1 MKIPLLDLQA
11 QFATIREEVLSAVM
25 HVFESQRFILG
36 ENVSRLESLV
46 ADYCGC
52 RHAVGVASGTDALL
66 LGLRALGVGHG
77 DAVITSPFTFFATAG
92 AIRNLG
98 AIPVFV
104 DINPRDFNLDPDRLS
119 ALLEG
124 KSAIRA
130 HAWSGENGFTRSS
143 FKVVLPVHLYGQMAD
158 MVAILKLASR
168 EGLAVLEDTAQAI
181 GAAQRMMADSPQCAA
196 APERRIAGSVGDAGT
211 LSFFPS
217 KNLGAAGDAGM
228 VLTNRDDL
236 AERLKTLRVHGGR
249 QKYLHETVG
258 YNSRLDELQAAVLVA
273 KFRHLPS
280 WSAARAGN
288 AQIYRNAFE
297 SKGLEHKCALPWVR
311 PGNEHIFHQ
320 YVIRVPERDELRA
333 FLAQKGIGSEVYYPV
348 PLHQQECFRYLG
360 YLPGDLPESE
370 KAAGEVL
377 ALPVYPEL
385 RPEQIHSI
393 VDAVAE
399 FYANR

>member
-11 QFATIREEVLSAVM
+11 QFAAIRTDVISAVLG
-25 HVFESQRFILG
+25 VFETQRFILG
-36 ENVSRLESLV
+36 QNVSALEKLV
-46 ADYCGC
+46 ADYCRC

-66 LGLRALGVGHG
+66 LGLRALGIGRG
-77 DAVITSPFTFFATAG
+77 DVVVTTPFTFFATAG
-92 AIRNLG
+92 TIHNLG

-104 DINPRDFNLDPDRLS
+104 DIDPQDFNLDANCL
-119 ALLEG
+119 ANYLEG
-124 KSAIRA
+124 KSKIQAHNLPGIRSEV
-130 HAWSGENGFTRSS
+130 HANP
-143 FKVVLPVHLYGQMAD
+143 KVVLPVHLYGQMAD
-158 MVAILKLASR
+158 MTSILRLAGQY
-168 EGLAVLEDTAQAI
+168 GLAVLEDAAQAI
-181 GAAQRMMADSPQCAA
+181 GATQSMTANGSKTTALAECRV
-196 APERRIAGSVGDAGT
+196 AGTVGDAGT

-236 AERLKTLRVHGGR
+236 ADQLRVLRVHGGR
-249 QKYLHETVG
+249 QRYVHEIVG

-273 KFRHLPS
+273 KFRHLPA

-288 AQIYRNAFE
+288 AQLYRQAFE
-297 SKGLEHKCALPWVR
+297 SKGIEQVCRAPHIR

-320 YVIRVPERDELRA
+320 YVIRVPQRDELRA
-333 FLAQKGIGSEVYYPV
+333 HLAQKGIGSEVYYPI

-360 YLPGDLPESE
+360 YQPGDLPESE

-385 RPEQIHSI
+385 HPEQIASI
-393 VDAVAE
+393 VEAIAE
-399 FYANR
+399 FYV